1 MENHT
6 QSKADIFRL
15 KMPGGVLSEQF
26 FIERTI
32 SKNGQSKIK
41 IMDSDRKFLSKAKT
55 DLDAIRQVSE
65 SV

>member
-1 MENHT
+1 M
-6 QSKADIFRL
+6 Q
-15 KMPGGVLSEQF
+15 GGMLSEQF
-26 FIERTI
+26 FVERTI
-32 SKNGQSKIK
+32 LKNGHSKIK

>member
-1 MENHT
+1 M
-6 QSKADIFRL
+6 Q
-15 KMPGGVLSEQF
+15 GGMLSEQF
-26 FIERTI
+26 FVEQTI

-41 IMDSDRKFLSKAKT
+41 IMDSDRILSKAKT

>member
-1 MENHT
+1 
-6 QSKADIFRL
+6 
-15 KMPGGVLSEQF
+15 MPGGVLSEQF

-41 IMDSDRKFLSKAKT
+41 IMDSDRKFLSKAT
-55 DLDAIRQVSE
+55 SDLHAIRQVRE